1 MPSAARTH
9 RFPLVQLEDGTYTT
23 DLDGVLDSFGIA
35 ARMQFGK

>member
-1 MPSAARTH
+1 MRRQGKKPL
-9 RFPLVQLEDGTYTT
+9 LVQLEDGTYTT